1 MNHRLAAFVA
11 LCCVLLASAP
21 PAAAAPDV
29 EGGVIVH
36 VGAGYEHVV
45 TEAAGP
51 DLQGTDLGP
60 VLDETTAVFELQ
72 AALGTRGLGLP
83 GLGTFALGELLVDL
97 GGAIERGDAIGFP
110 ALTDGHDGRL
120 VLLHLAY
127 AELDGFT
134 ARGALSRM
142 HLRGGRQF
150 HWGAVPVTFDGVTF
164 GYADEAARVAVR
176 VGRRAS
182 VYALGKIPESLLA
195 GLDAG
200 ITLGGRRGLRLD
212 GEYLFHRQSRRLA
225 AFDQLPFSGI
235 PLRRPTPVTEPVPD
249 PISERPPRSTRAAI
263 DAEDTVHLAD
273 LRARW
278 SPDRAWSF
286 ALTAAFAGEAPAAIE
301 LGRLDAAIH
310 YEGDAV
316 AVRVDAR
323 QKLGRDLAYDLALGL
338 SPRVAGRAS
347 AYETM
352 RLYLPEPEPYTDA
365 QAIVQ
370 WAVDD
375 WLYLVPELGGRYTA
389 GERAHL
395 TLHDA
400 DRVRWALGLHGQAP
414 LAPDAGLE
422 MRLRYEGT
430 AWWHPDE
437 GVHFADASIGGER
450 RSHDI
455 EGEIR
460 YVQGR
465 RRLGG
470 RLLAGR
476 VLDVGV
482 RASYERW
489 TLGNRYID
497 DFEEFAYGFGFDARW
512 VVAAN
517 VAVRGGYA
525 FARDATELAAWLA
538 PYHALRLGVE
548 GMF

>member
-1 MNHRLAAFVA
+1 MSNRLAITLFAA
-11 LCCVLLASAP
+11 LLLYGR
-21 PAAAAPDV
+21 PAAAAPDA

-45 TEAAGP
+45 TGAAGP

-97 GGAIERGDAIGFP
+97 GGAIERGDAIGYP

-134 ARGALSRM
+134 ARGALSRL

-150 HWGAVPVTFDGVTF
+150 HWGAVPVTFDGVTL
-164 GYADEAARVAVR
+164 GYDDEAARVAVR

-182 VYALGKIPESLLA
+182 VYALGEIPESLLA

-212 GEYLFHRQSRRLA
+212 GELLFHRQRRQLA
-225 AFDQLPFSGI
+225 DFDRRVASGLP
-235 PLRRPTPVTEPVPD
+235 PLRPTSITESEPV
-249 PISERPPRSTRAAI
+249 PISERPPRSTRAVI
-263 DAEDTVHLAD
+263 ETEDTVYLAD

-278 SPDRAWSF
+278 SPDRSWSF
-286 ALTAAFAGEAPAAIE
+286 ALTAAFAGDEPAALE
-301 LGRLDAAIH
+301 PGRLDAAIH

-316 AVRVDAR
+316 AVRIDAR

-375 WLYLVPELGGRYTA
+375 GLYIVPELGGRYTE

-400 DRVRWALGLHGQAP
+400 DRLRWALGLHGQAP
-414 LAPDAGLE
+414 LGPDAGLE
-422 MRLRYEGT
+422 ARLRYEGI
-430 AWWHPDE
+430 AWWHPSDE
-437 GVHFADASIGGER
+437 VHFADASIGGER
-450 RSHDI
+450 RSHEI

-460 YVQGR
+460 YVRGR

-525 FARDATELAAWLA
+525 FARDATELAAWVA